1 MLKEVSSDMD
11 CTKVGK
17 LLYDLRKEKCMTQK
31 EVADKMNISDK
42 TVSKWERGLGC
53 PDVSLLS
60 ELSNIFGINIEKI
73 LQGDL
78 SINDTD
84 GGNMKR
90 IKFYVCPACGN
101 IITSTGLS
109 EISCCGR
116 KLEPLQAYDIDSE
129 HSLQI
134 EQIENDYYITFEH
147 EMTKEHFIS
156 FVAYVMFDRV
166 HLVKLYPEQ
175 NAELRI
181 PIMRRGELYFYCS
194 KHGLI
199 KQGINK

>member
-1 MLKEVSSDMD
+1 MMD

-17 LLYDLRKEKCMTQK
+17 LLYDLRKEKRMTQK

-60 ELSNIFGINIEKI
+60 ELSNIFDVNIEKI

-78 SINDTD
+78 SINDAD

-101 IITSTGLS
+101 TITSTGLS

-116 KLEPLQAYDIDSE
+116 KLEPLQAHDIDSE
-129 HSLQI
+129 HLLQT
-134 EQIENDYYITFEH
+134 EQVENDYYITFKH
-147 EMTKEHFIS
+147 EMTKEHYIS

-194 KHGLI
+194 KHGLV
-199 KQGINK
+199 KQGIDK

>member
-1 MLKEVSSDMD
+1 MD
-11 CTKVGK
+11 CTKIGK
-17 LLYDLRKEKCMTQK
+17 LLYDLRKEKGMTQK

-53 PDVSLLS
+53 PDISLLS
-60 ELSNIFGINIEKI
+60 ELSNIFGVNIEKI

-90 IKFYVCPACGN
+90 IKFYVCPVCDN
-101 IITSTGLS
+101 IITSTGKS

-116 KLEPLQAYDIDSE
+116 KLEFLKAQNFDDN
-129 HSLQI
+129 HKLNV
-134 EQIENDYYITFEH
+134 EQIENDYYITIDH
-147 EMTKEHFIS
+147 DMTKEHYIS
-156 FVAYVMFDRV
+156 FVAYVIFDRI
-166 HLVKLYPEQ
+166 HFVKLYPEQ

-181 PIMRRGELYFYCS
+181 PIMQKGELFFYCN
-194 KHGLI
+194 KHGLMSYGKI
-199 KQGINK
+199 K

>member
-1 MLKEVSSDMD
+1 MD

-17 LLYDLRKEKCMTQK
+17 LLYDLRKEKRMTQK
-31 EVADKMNISDK
+31 EIADKMNISDK

-53 PDVSLLS
+53 PDISLLS
-60 ELSNIFGINIEKI
+60 ELSDIFGVNIEKI

-101 IITSTGLS
+101 IITSTGLG

-116 KLEPLQAYDIDSE
+116 KLE
-129 HSLQI
+129 SLQVQEI
-134 EQIENDYYITFEH
+134 NEEHNLQTTQVENDYYITFNH
-147 EMTKEHFIS
+147 EMTKDHYIS

-166 HLVKLYPEQ
+166 NLVKLYPEQ
-175 NAELRI
+175 NAEVRI
-181 PIMRRGELYFYCS
+181 PIMRKGELYYYCS
-194 KHGLI
+194 KHGLM
-199 KQGINK
+199 KQKI

>member
-1 MLKEVSSDMD
+1 MD

-17 LLYDLRKEKCMTQK
+17 LLYDLRKEKRMTQK
-31 EVADKMNISDK
+31 EIADKMNISDK

-53 PDVSLLS
+53 PDISLLS
-60 ELSNIFGINIEKI
+60 ELSYIIGVNIEKI

-90 IKFYVCPACGN
+90 IKFYVCPVCGN
-101 IITSTGLS
+101 IITSTGLG

-116 KLEPLQAYDIDSE
+116 KLE
-129 HSLQI
+129 SLQVQEI
-134 EQIENDYYITFEH
+134 NEEHNLQTTQVENDYYLTFNH
-147 EMTKEHFIS
+147 EMTKDHYIS
-156 FVAYVMFDRV
+156 FIAYVMFDRV

-175 NAELRI
+175 NAEVRI
-181 PIMRRGELYFYCS
+181 PIMRKGDLYFYCS
-194 KHGLI
+194 KHGLM
-199 KQGINK
+199 KQKI

>member
-1 MLKEVSSDMD
+1 MD
-11 CTKVGK
+11 CAKVGN
-17 LLYDLRKEKCMTQK
+17 LLYKLRKEKRMTQK

-42 TVSKWERGLGC
+42 TISKWERGLGC
-53 PDVSLLS
+53 PDISLLS
-60 ELSNIFGINIEKI
+60 ELSNIFGVNIEKI

-90 IKFYVCPACGN
+90 IKFYVCPDCRN
-101 IITSTGLS
+101 LITSTGTG

-116 KLEPLQAYDIDSE
+116 RLEYMTVNEIDE
-129 HSLQI
+129 VHLPNI
-134 EQIENDYYITFEH
+134 EQVENDYYITFNH

-175 NAELRI
+175 NAEVRI
-181 PIMRRGELYFYCS
+181 PIMRKGELYFYCN
-194 KHGLI
+194 KHGLMKKKI
-199 KQGINK
+199 